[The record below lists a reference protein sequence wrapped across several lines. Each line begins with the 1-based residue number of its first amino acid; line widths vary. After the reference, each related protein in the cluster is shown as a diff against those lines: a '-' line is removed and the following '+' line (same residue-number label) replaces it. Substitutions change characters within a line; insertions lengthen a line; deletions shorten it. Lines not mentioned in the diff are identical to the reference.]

1 MLEKRKVST
10 VVILT
15 IITFGIYGIWWT
27 HVTMTA
33 LRNEGNQESVPVVL
47 VTVFMIFS
55 HGAGGAFL
63 GFDANANMNIIKA
76 KHGLP
81 AADNKILWVVFGA
94 FIPVVTIAMVQNE
107 INGLLG

>member
-55 HGAGGAFL
+55 HGAGGVLL
-63 GFDANANMNIIKA
+63 GMDADTNINTIKSE
-76 KHGLP
+76 HGIP
-81 AADNKILWVVFGA
+81 TTDNKILWVVFGA